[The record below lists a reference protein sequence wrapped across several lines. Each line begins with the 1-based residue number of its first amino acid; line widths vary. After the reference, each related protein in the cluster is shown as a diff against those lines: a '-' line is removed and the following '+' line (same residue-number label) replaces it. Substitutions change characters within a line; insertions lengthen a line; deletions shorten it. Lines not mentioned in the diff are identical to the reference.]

1 MNVYRGVLRTQS
13 NNYDG
18 TPLPK
23 PQKGFIAGAR
33 LGSKYVF
40 GIGFTVKKVY
50 RSHYSSDKVKVDF
63 KNFHCVLV
71 SPINKTHL
79 GLMKKV

>member
-1 MNVYRGVLRTQS
+1 MNVSRGVFRTQS

-18 TPLPK
+18 SLLPK
-23 PQKGFIAGAR
+23 SQKSFIVGAR

-40 GIGFTVKKVY
+40 GIGFTVKKIC

-71 SPINKTHL
+71 SLINKTHL